1 MIVISCEKDFTDIGT
16 SIISNTK
23 FNTKDTILEVL
34 VSNVPVESV
43 RADALELGFQPFSG
57 FQGQYLLGVHINDDY
72 EDVEA
77 SIISQVIIN
86 TQAVLNTYENPDKL
100 LFATQI
106 DTAFLR
112 IPYQATLLS
121 NTDKPLYSLDSVV
134 GDLPF
139 TLNVY
144 QINTFLSRLNPDDP
158 SKINSYTSDQPY
170 EKIGS
175 ELNEIVDMDF
185 LPSTKDTLIIVK
197 RKASDGSLFDTD
209 TIRYS
214 TSPTSEIAYPMAIIP
229 LKKSFA
235 KDVFIDNFNNA
246 NFDSQA
252 TFNDYFR
259 GILIEAKEKTNNP
272 TREGS
277 LISFDMSSPTQNLNP
292 FIDVFYTNTYF
303 KENSS
308 EIDTVIKQNYSFQ
321 LGGIVNNKFKMSD
334 RTYPSNNEVKIQG
347 LAGSEAKVE
356 ILKGTQLDDLRAK
369 NWLINDASLTFY
381 INQSADTTLAPNRLH
396 LYKRG
401 LNASSNVVISQIK
414 DKNTEPSFFGGFLQN
429 ENNKKDSYTFR
440 ITDHI
445 SDLLNGNTTYN
456 PDLRLKVYN
465 PTDQAVTVS
474 DTVLR
479 PYNWSSK
486 AITILNHDKNANG
499 VRRARLKISYTEK
512 N

>member
-1 MIVISCEKDFTDIGT
+1 MVVISCEKDFTDFGT

-34 VSNVPVESV
+34 VSNVPIENV

-57 FQGQYLLGVHINDDY
+57 FQGQYLLGVLINDDY

-86 TQAVLNTYENPDKL
+86 TQAQLNTYENPENL

-121 NTDKPLYSLDSVV
+121 NTDKPLYNLDSIV

-144 QINTFLSRLNPDDP
+144 QINTFLSRLNPNDP

-214 TSPTSEIAYPMAIIP
+214 TSSTSEIAYPMAIIP

-235 KDVFIDNFNNA
+235 KDVFIDNFNNS
-246 NFDSQA
+246 NFDSQEN
-252 TFNDYFR
+252 FNDYFR
-259 GILIEAKEKTNNP
+259 GLLIEAKEKTNNP
-272 TREGS
+272 TRGGS
-277 LISFDMSSPTQNLNP
+277 LISFDMSSSTQNLNP
-292 FIDVFYTNTYF
+292 FIEVFYTNTYF

-321 LGGIVNNKFKMSD
+321 LGGIVNNKFKMSN
-334 RTYPSNNEVKIQG
+334 RNYPSNNEVKIQG

-356 ILKGTQLDDLRAK
+356 ILTGNQLEDLRAK
-369 NWLINDASLTFY
+369 NWLINDASLIFY

-401 LNASSNVVISQIK
+401 FNTNSNAIVSQLK
-414 DKNTEPSFFGGFLQN
+414 DKNTESNFFGGFLQT
-429 ENNKKDSYTFR
+429 ENNKKDSYIFR

-456 PDLRLKVYN
+456 PELRLKVYN
-465 PTDQAVTVS
+465 PTDEAVSVS
-474 DTVLR
+474 DTIFR
-479 PYNWSSK
+479 QYNWSSK
-486 AITILNHDKNANG
+486 AITILNHDKNINDL
-499 VRRARLKISYTEK
+499 RRAKLKISYTEK

>member
-16 SIISNTK
+16 SIINNTK

-34 VSNVPVESV
+34 VSNVPIQNV
-43 RADALELGFQPFSG
+43 RADALGLGFQPFSG

-77 SIISQVIIN
+77 SIISQVAIN
-86 TQAVLNTYENPDKL
+86 TQTTLTTYDNPDNL
-100 LFATQI
+100 SFTTQI
-106 DTAFLR
+106 DTVFLR
-112 IPYQATLLS
+112 IPYQATLIS
-121 NTDKPLYSLDSVV
+121 NTDKPLYTLDSVI

-144 QINTFLSRLNPDDP
+144 QINTFLSRLNPNDP
-158 SKINSYTSDQPY
+158 SKTNSFTSDQVY
-170 EKIGS
+170 DKIGN

-185 LPSTKDTLIIVK
+185 LPSTKDTLMIVK

-209 TIRYS
+209 TIRYP

-235 KDVFIDNFNNA
+235 KDVFIDNFDNA

-252 TFNDYFR
+252 NFNDYFR

-272 TREGS
+272 TRGGS
-277 LISFDMSSPTQNLNP
+277 LISFDMSSPSENLNP
-292 FIDVFYTNTYF
+292 FIDVYYTNTYF
-303 KENSS
+303 KANTT

-321 LGGIVNNKFKMSD
+321 LAGVVNNSFKMTN
-334 RTYPSNNEVKIQG
+334 RTYTSNNEVKIQG

-356 ILKGTQLDDLRAK
+356 ILNGTQLDDLRAK

-401 LNASSNVVISQIK
+401 LNSSSNVVVSQIK
-414 DKNTEPSFFGGFLQN
+414 DKLTEPSFFGGFLES

-440 ITDHI
+440 ITDYV

-456 PDLRLKVYN
+456 PELRLKVYN
-465 PTDQAVTVS
+465 PTDQVVS
-474 DTVLR
+474 DTVFIQ
-479 PYNWSSK
+479 YNWSAK
-486 AITILNHDKNANG
+486 AITLLNQDESANG
-499 VRRARLKISYTEK
+499 ARKARLKISYSEK
-512 N
+512 K